1 MPAAALE
8 PHPVASPAPP
18 SGQSKV
24 VLTNVDGDTSLR
36 IAAALQELIE
46 PPADAVTRFETG
58 ATWRVDAYFSGT
70 PDVDALAAD
79 LAQLLDIAAP
89 VLCVESIPP
98 ENWVTIS
105 QAALPP
111 VVAGRFTVHG
121 SHDRVRVP
129 RGPNSILIDAG
140 EAFGTAHHA
149 TTMGCLIALDRLARR
164 QRPHSVL
171 DLGAGSGVL
180 AIAAQR
186 MLPRAFV
193 LASDIDPIAVD
204 VARQNARRNGA
215 IGIVHVVADGLP
227 PASRPR
233 VRARSPRYD
242 LVVANIL
249 AQPLVTLAPRVSA
262 AVACG
267 GSLVLSGLLETQMRQ
282 VLGAYLP
289 RGFRL
294 EQRSI
299 LAGWA
304 ILTLRRIGR

>member
-1 MPAAALE
+1 MTASPQSATGRAAATD
-8 PHPVASPAPP
+8 VPP
-18 SGQSKV
+18 SQTKV
-24 VLTNVDGDTSLR
+24 VLRDTDAETAVR
-36 IAAALQELIE
+36 IASALQELVE
-46 PPADAVTRFETG
+46 PPADAVTRFESG
-58 ATWRVDAYFSGT
+58 SAWCVDAYFSDE
-70 PDVDALAAD
+70 PDVHALAAE
-79 LAQLLDIAAP
+79 LAKLLDIAAP
-89 VLCVESIPP
+89 ALSLETIPP

-121 SHDRVRVP
+121 SHDRERVP

-149 TTMGCLIALDRLARR
+149 TTMGCLIALDRLVRR
-164 QRPHSVL
+164 ERPHRVL
-171 DLGAGSGVL
+171 DLGSGSGVL

-186 MLPRAFV
+186 MLPRDFV
-193 LASDIDPIAVD
+193 LASDIDPVAVE
-204 VARQNARRNGA
+204 VARANARRNGA
-215 IGIVHVVADGLP
+215 VGIVHVVADGLP

-233 VRARSPRYD
+233 MRTRAPRFD

-249 AQPLVTLAPRVSA
+249 AQPLIALAPNIAA
-262 AVACG
+262 AVARG
-267 GSLVLSGLLETQMRQ
+267 GSLILSGLLETQMRQ

-294 EQRSI
+294 ERRAV

-304 ILTLRRIGR
+304 ILTLRRSR